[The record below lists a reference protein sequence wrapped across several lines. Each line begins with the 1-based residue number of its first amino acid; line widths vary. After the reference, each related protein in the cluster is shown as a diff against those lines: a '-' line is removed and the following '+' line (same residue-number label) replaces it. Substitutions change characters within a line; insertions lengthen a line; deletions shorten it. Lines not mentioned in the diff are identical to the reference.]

1 MIIKMVTLMMGNA
14 ILLASTACQPASLAV
29 VTDTPVPLFV
39 LETDVPADTAPP
51 SPLPFST
58 PTFEPSPTSQAELPG
73 DLPQCFTPVEI
84 LPFAFMPDNDRL
96 LVRTRSGVQVFNL
109 ATLEEDSILK
119 SPQNVYAAAVAPDGQ
134 TLAWSLEDGSIQL
147 IRVSDQQP
155 VATLTGHPDF
165 VYDLRFSPAGDRL
178 YSASH
183 DGVVRVWDMQGNLV
197 SSVEAGGEV
206 LGLGISPE
214 GSRLATILF
223 DGPLLLWDMA
233 SGEQVAEFGSTGGYD
248 TSEAVFSPNG
258 EYLAADLA
266 TGIYLWRVSDGEL
279 VWDEVKNSMAVAY
292 SPDGRFLA
300 YSNVDTGNPII
311 LASPDGTRVE
321 STLGQMKAPVWEL
334 FFSPDGSR
342 LAATDGVE
350 IRIWR
355 VEDGKLLHV
364 GKPSCT

>member
-1 MIIKMVTLMMGNA
+1 MFKNLHAHAWHRRHSG
-14 ILLASTACQPASLAV
+14 LHCLPARVSGSCNRYTCPSNCALKPMSRLTHLHPHRCLSSL
-29 VTDTPVPLFV
+29 
-39 LETDVPADTAPP
+39 PP
-51 SPLPFST
+51 S
-58 PTFEPSPTSQAELPG
+58 SPPRPARLSHPG

-96 LVRTRSGVQVFNL
+96 LVRTTSGVQVFNL
-109 ATLEEDSILK
+109 ATLEEDSFFK

-155 VATLTGHPDF
+155 VATLTGHPDY

-183 DGVVRVWDMQGNLV
+183 DGVVRVWDMQGKLV
-197 SSVEAGGEV
+197 SSVEVGGEV

-223 DGPLLLWDMA
+223 DGPLLLWDTA
-233 SGEQVAEFGSTGGYD
+233 SGEQAAEFGSTGGYD
-248 TSEAVFSPNG
+248 TSDAVFSPNG

-300 YSNVDTGNPII
+300 YSNVATGNPII

-321 STLGQMKAPVWEL
+321 STLGHMKAPVWEL

-355 VEDGKLLHV
+355 VEDGKLLYV

>member
-1 MIIKMVTLMMGNA
+1 MFNRIFMIMLGIGG
-14 ILLASTACQPASLAV
+14 ILAFTACQPASLAV
-29 VTDTPVPLFV
+29 VTDTPVPPIA
-39 LETDVPADTAPP
+39 LETNVPADTAPP
-51 SPLPFST
+51 SPLPSAT

-73 DLPQCFTPVEI
+73 DSPQCFTPVEI

-109 ATLEEDSILK
+109 ATLEEDSFFK

-147 IRVSDQQP
+147 IRVSDQQR
-155 VATLTGHPDF
+155 VATLTGHPDY

-206 LGLGISPE
+206 LGLGISPD
-214 GSRLATILF
+214 GSRLATIPF
-223 DGPLLLWDMA
+223 DGPLLLWDTA

-248 TSEAVFSPNG
+248 TSDAVFSPDG

-266 TGIYLWRVSDGEL
+266 TGIYLWLVSDGEL
-279 VWDEVKNSMAVAY
+279 VWDEVKNSMAVAF

-300 YSNVDTGNPII
+300 YSDVDAGNPII

-321 STLGQMKAPVWEL
+321 NTLGQMQAPVWEL
-334 FFSPDGSR
+334 FFSPDGSH

-350 IRIWR
+350 IRIWQ
-355 VEDGKLLHV
+355 VEDGKLMYI
-364 GKPSCT
+364 GKITCP